1 MTTHRLSLSLLL
13 LCLVLLSTAA
23 LAETSLWQVR
33 DGDRLMYLGGTV
45 HVLSAADYPLP
56 EEFEQ
61 AYQQAG
67 RLVFETD
74 MQAINS
80 PTFQLQMVQRLT
92 YDDGRTLKDELGT
105 KAYDAL
111 QAYSRKRNLPMVMLE
126 RFRPAM
132 VSLVIVMTELE
143 RLGINGAGVDEHFY
157 RRAQADG
164 KPVSQLETPQA
175 QLEFIAG
182 MGRGQEDALILNS
195 LRDAEQVADMMAR
208 TKAAWRSGDRAQ
220 LVRVGLEPMRR
231 DYPALY
237 QDLLVKRN
245 QAWLVKLERML
256 KSADTE
262 LVLVGALHLVG
273 REGLLEQLRARG
285 YTVTQQ

>member
-1 MTTHRLSLSLLL
+1 MTLYRRSLFLLF
-13 LCLVLLSTAA
+13 CLALFASPA
-23 LAETSLWQVR
+23 LAETSLWQIR
-33 DGDRLMYLGGTV
+33 DGDRVMYLGGTV
-45 HVLSAADYPLP
+45 HVLAAADYPLP
-56 EEFEQ
+56 EEFDQAYEQ
-61 AYQQAG
+61 AD

-80 PTFQLQMVQRLT
+80 PTFQLQMMQRLT
-92 YDDGRTLKDELGT
+92 YNDGRTLKDELGS

-111 QAYSRKRNLPMVMLE
+111 QAYSRKRSLPMAMLE
-126 RFRPAM
+126 QFRPAM

-143 RLGINGAGVDEHFY
+143 RLGINGVGVDEHFH

-195 LRDAEQVADMMAR
+195 LRDAEQVADMMAKI
-208 TKAAWRSGDRAQ
+208 KAAWRSGNRAQ
-220 LVRVGLEPMRR
+220 LVELGLEPMRH

-245 QAWLVKLERML
+245 QAWLVKLERIL
-256 KSADTE
+256 KNADTE

-285 YTVTQQ
+285 YKVIRQ

>member
-1 MTTHRLSLSLLL
+1 MTTHRLSFSLL
-13 LCLVLLSTAA
+13 LCLALLSSPV
-23 LAETSLWQVR
+23 LVAETSLWQVR
-33 DGDRLMYLGGTV
+33 DGDSVMYLGGTV
-45 HVLSAADYPLP
+45 HVLAAADYPLP
-56 EEFEQ
+56 EEFDQAYEQ
-61 AYQQAG
+61 AD

-80 PTFQLQMVQRLT
+80 PAFQLQMVQRLT
-92 YDDGRTLKDELGT
+92 YNDGRSLKDELGA

-111 QAYSRKRNLPMVMLE
+111 LAYSRKRSLPMAMLE
-126 RFRPAM
+126 QFRPAM

-195 LRDAEQVADMMAR
+195 LRDAEQVADMMSKI
-208 TKAAWRSGDRAQ
+208 KAAWRSGDRAQ
-220 LVRVGLEPMRR
+220 LVKLGLEPMRH

-256 KSADTE
+256 KNADTE

-273 REGLLEQLRARG
+273 HEGLLEQLRARG
-285 YTVTQQ
+285 YKIIQQ